1 MKDDILKEL
10 FAAYRPEL
18 GSSEV
23 FMQQLQKKLA
33 EMEAVKQIRARQE
46 KRNRRIFRITAAVAL
61 ATSCALLS
69 TGGWQLPS
77 PQIFSAEG
85 HLLLPDLLRSH
96 LNLLLISGISIW
108 TSLCIFQLASF
119 TLDIKS
125 KARYT

>member
-46 KRNRRIFRITAAVAL
+46 RNRRIFRITAAVAL

-108 TSLCIFQLASF
+108 TSLCIFQLVSF